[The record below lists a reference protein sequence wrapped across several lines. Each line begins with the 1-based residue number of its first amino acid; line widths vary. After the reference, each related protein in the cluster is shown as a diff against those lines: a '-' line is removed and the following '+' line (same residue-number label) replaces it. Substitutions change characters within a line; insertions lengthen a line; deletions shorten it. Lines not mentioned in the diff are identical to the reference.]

1 MGLGLRDQAIAD
13 RNVINELSWI
23 EIAAH
28 NFWWFSF
35 MTNISYFLI
44 LQSGLVP
51 VVIISQFSKQE
62 DVEDLGIYWNPLETI
77 VKITFV

>member
-1 MGLGLRDQAIAD
+1 
-13 RNVINELSWI
+13 
-23 EIAAH
+23 
-28 NFWWFSF
+28 